1 MATSHPR
8 PEASGWFALGAVAV
22 VAVVYGIGAVYFFVQ
37 ERWAR
42 SPSRAETR
50 SLTELHHP
58 EAVLGIL
65 REHSD
70 GVYPNELRPTLAR
83 ALELAPSFYQSP
95 LFYADFLAQRREEP
109 RRVRALFEIAVRRFP
124 TNGRIYLAYAEW
136 LLDARSDLAAITV
149 FDRTDPLPL
158 AESYLRTAL
167 ALEPE
172 LSMRA
177 LAALAS
183 HRIPPERWKS
193 VMPRH
198 ASADRALVLALRQA
212 GHHQQALEA
221 LRALVASTT
230 QAEQL
235 IAAAGW
241 ALDWEAPGLALK
253 AGRRVSEDATSA
265 SLVRVTLL
273 IARAHWTL
281 GAPDAAY
288 DAFKD
293 TLVTIESRAAVQ
305 DTALLELLCAAGD
318 QYLQRGE
325 LLVAESF
332 YTEAV
337 LRHDGFVPAALGLG
351 RIYRRRNE
359 LKAAIEQYEKVLRLD
374 IDNDSARRELEEL
387 GHAR

>member
-1 MATSHPR
+1 M
-8 PEASGWFALGAVAV
+8 
-22 VAVVYGIGAVYFFVQ
+22 Q

-70 GVYPNELRPTLAR
+70 GVYPNELRPALAR
-83 ALELAPSFYQSP
+83 ALESAPSFYQGP

-124 TNGRIYLAYAEW
+124 TNGRIHLAYAEW
-136 LLDARSDLAAITV
+136 LLDARGDLAAITV
-149 FDRTDPLPL
+149 FDGTDPLPL
-158 AESYLRTAL
+158 AESHVRKAL

-177 LAALAS
+177 LAALS
-183 HRIPPERWKS
+183 LHRIPPERWKS

-212 GHHQQALEA
+212 GHREQALEA

-230 QAEQL
+230 QAELL

-253 AGRRVSEDATSA
+253 AGRRVSRDATSA

-273 IARAHWTL
+273 VARAHWAL
-281 GAPDAAY
+281 DAPDAAY

-293 TLVTIESRAAVQ
+293 TLRAIESRAGVQ

-318 QYLQRGE
+318 QYLRRGE

-351 RIYRRRNE
+351 RIYRRQNDR
-359 LKAAIEQYEKVLRLD
+359 KAAIEQYEKVLRLD

-387 GHAR
+387 QHTR